1 MSTIVNFI
9 NSIKIDKTSFEDNNK
24 YKKFFFKSITH
35 LIVSLEIAS
44 SSTLG
49 GKISYDKLKSSIL
62 SSLGNENKVRE
73 AVNEGIEN
81 KFFIEKKSKKNS
93 KQSYYKISKNYSL
106 MITDWFSQNK
116 SKFN

>member
-1 MSTIVNFI
+1 MFTIVNFI
-9 NSIKIDKTSFEDNNK
+9 NNVKIDKTPLEDTDK

-44 SSTLG
+44 SSTLD

-62 SSLGNENKVRE
+62 SSLENENKVRE

-81 KFFIEKKSKKNS
+81 KFFIEKKSKRNS
-93 KQSYYKISKNYSL
+93 KISYYKISQNYSL
-106 MITDWFSQNK
+106 MITDWFLENK